1 MLLCSSFTLVSIF
14 VRRSFC
20 CFSIS
25 VMAVTMSLLNESRVD
40 CEILPLSYRLSNA
53 FFFLFASSYSSFSRL
68 NECFHEIN
76 LDTVL
81 LFWVLNRDNVC

>member
-14 VRRSFC
+14 ARRSFC
-20 CFSIS
+20 CFSMS

-40 CEILPLSYRLSNA
+40 CAILPLSNRLSNA

-76 LDTVL
+76 FGHLFAFLVL
-81 LFWVLNRDNVC
+81 RRDNVC